1 MKEQLLTVEEFRSKI
16 VDIGAQ
22 YPFPWDHPN
31 PVLLNTLW
39 FLTSVLD
46 NWSNDPDLIRLQYF
60 NESGQSPNIA
70 PSDKSVDW
78 LMQTTTLDL
87 SRRNF
92 YVIF

>member
-1 MKEQLLTVEEFRSKI
+1 MNAQIVTALEFCSKI
-16 VDIGAQ
+16 IDIGAQ

-46 NWSNDPDLIRLQYF
+46 NWSNLPDLVRLQYF

-70 PSDKSVDW
+70 PSDKSVDL
-78 LMQTTTLDL
+78 LMQTTKLNL
-87 SRRNF
+87 SRRTF
-92 YVIF
+92 EVIF